1 MDFYQIDTFVDKKTH
16 RKIPNFSNELKKHH
30 NTKQLTS
37 KVAAIFCTDFF
48 IFCCASAIF
57 RAFLKTEAD
66 REIPRRSNEST
77 SWMRLIN

>member
-30 NTKQLTS
+30 NTKQLIS

-57 RAFLKTEAD
+57 RAFLKTLKRTARF
-66 REIPRRSNEST
+66 REKAEVTKVPVG
-77 SWMRLIN
+77 

>member
-1 MDFYQIDTFVDKKTH
+1 MDFNQIDTFVDKKTH

-57 RAFLKTEAD
+57 RAFLKTPSGP
-66 REIPRRSNEST
+66 REGRSNEST